1 MSEVKYANPV
11 LVKITEKS
19 SGQVIQ
25 SFNADRITYNEGIN
39 EFYCNG
45 RLSHTM
51 NARICYYTV
60 YPKEQL

>member
-1 MSEVKYANPV
+1 M
-11 LVKITEKS
+11 KISEKS
-19 SGQVIQ
+19 SGQVTQ

-45 RLSHTM
+45 RLTHTM

-60 YPKEQL
+60 YPKEQQ